1 MEKSAIEIT
10 LELERV
16 EGPPT
21 GRARSGDRA
30 QDFSGWLG
38 LMSAIDSLVVEAEPV
53 SRATEADQA

>member
-38 LMSAIDSLVVEAEPV
+38 LMSAIDSLVIE
-53 SRATEADQA
+53 SGRASQAAEADRS